1 MTKALLQAWL
11 AEVLYRCSQREERWR
26 YRSSNMSLIADGKR
40 QRFRLEKFRNF
51 PIVMRERG
59 PKVG

>member
-1 MTKALLQAWL
+1 
-11 AEVLYRCSQREERWR
+11 
-26 YRSSNMSLIADGKR
+26 MSLIADGKR